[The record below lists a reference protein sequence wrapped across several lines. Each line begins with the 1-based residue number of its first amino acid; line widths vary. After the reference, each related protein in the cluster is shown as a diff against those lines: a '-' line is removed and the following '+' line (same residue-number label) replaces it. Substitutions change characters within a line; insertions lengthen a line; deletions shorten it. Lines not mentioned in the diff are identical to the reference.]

1 MHNMIEKED
10 MFYAFFAGIA
20 SLVTAFIII
29 FLVAPNQFQ
38 NNPSLIS
45 IAFIISIEV
54 IVFFSLF
61 FIMRMHN

>member
-1 MHNMIEKED
+1 
-10 MFYAFFAGIA
+10 
-20 SLVTAFIII
+20 
-29 FLVAPNQFQ
+29 
-38 NNPSLIS
+38 LIS